1 MSNYSVEIAGVSLA
15 DLFQNTGRF
24 LVPRYQRPYS
34 WREKEW
40 NDLADDLIS
49 HWKSQSEFKSDY
61 AMGEIRLERPEVS
74 GGPYLVADGQQRIVT
89 FAVLLSAIIRV
100 LKHELNQNQ
109 VDDRSYLFDDVPSP
123 TGNETFPRISDQ
135 IELVT
140 GVLSQIFASPP
151 IDTVGGT
158 PHERAYKWFVE
169 KLRTDFG
176 ADHEALLKFRY
187 HVLEKLRFTRT
198 ISGPGTGQQAFA
210 RANHRGRKLDDADL
224 VKFLLLNESNHGH
237 DAQLVWENWTEFSE
251 LCRDARVPEVKALG
265 LWAATDLAED
275 ANPVRKADAR
285 DLISSAAKSAKAKNG
300 VAQLTAQLIAF
311 MMSYKRVGEGF
322 NSGGEFSPS
331 YHNVT
336 HSPTLR
342 KLKQLTYLSH
352 VCRHMSLSD
361 REIVAEAIENTIVV
375 AAYAKAFPPDVEK
388 LVNRVRSH
396 WRGRGG
402 SGEEDFQIGL
412 DLLRQF
418 RNDHAVK
425 FAKAIRH
432 NSESTLP
439 PKGAYTAL
447 AYVEAY
453 LNSKNNS
460 SSRGKIDYLGTL
472 EHILPQTL
480 TSEILESYGDGE
492 EASVDRYRIG
502 NMALLAGP
510 QNSVNSNKP
519 FAEKVVMFSGSTFL
533 STQMIVKSFANHG
546 TFLTHA
552 SAILP
557 PAASWNRGSL
567 EIRGKGIHKLLCE
580 CLDIQL
586 IEPGDYVFSPLENE
600 HQIDNRIPQA
610 DNPELMIEFLKIV
623 NDGNESTSDIAVVA
637 SAEARHVTY
646 YLTALAILGLADSD
660 EGAWQPTEEGI
671 ELLSREDIAFAM
683 KGTILD
689 APLMISWMALETSAQ
704 KDAFLAN
711 HDLSGATISR
721 RKVTL
726 DAWVTWCEGISSAEG

>member
-1 MSNYSVEIAGVSLA
+1 MSNYSVEIAGVSLSE
-15 DLFQNTGRF
+15 LFQNTGRF
-24 LVPRYQRPYS
+24 LIPRYQRPYS

-40 NDLADDLIS
+40 QDLADDLIS
-49 HWKSQSEFKSDY
+49 HWKSQLEFQSDY
-61 AMGEIRLERPEVS
+61 AMGEIRLERPESS
-74 GGPYLVADGQQRIVT
+74 GGSYLVADGQQRIVT
-89 FAVLLSAIIRV
+89 FAILLSAIMRV

-109 VDDRSYLFDDVPSP
+109 LDDRSYLFDDVPSP
-123 TGNETFPRISDQ
+123 TGNETTPRISDQ
-135 IELVT
+135 NDSVT
-140 GVLSQIFASPP
+140 GVLSLIFSSPP
-151 IDTVGGT
+151 IDTVLMS
-158 PHERAYKWFVE
+158 PHARAYKWFVE

-176 ADHEALLKFRY
+176 SDHEALIKFRF
-187 HVLEKLRFTRT
+187 HVLQKLRFTRT

-237 DAQLVWENWTEFSE
+237 DAQLVWENWREFTD

-285 DLISSAAKSAKAKNG
+285 DLIGAAAKSAKANNG

-311 MMSYKRVGEGF
+311 MMSYKRVSEGQ

-331 YHNVT
+331 YHNVS

-342 KLKQLTYLSH
+342 KLKQLTYLAH

-402 SGEEDFQIGL
+402 SDEEDFQIGL
-412 DLLRQF
+412 GLLRQF
-418 RNDHAVK
+418 RNEHAAK

-432 NSESTLP
+432 NSESALP

-453 LNSKNNS
+453 LNSGNNS
-460 SSRGKIDYLGTL
+460 TPRGKIDFPGTL

-480 TSEILESYGDGE
+480 TPEILESYGDVK
-492 EASVDRYRIG
+492 EAAVDRYRIG

-519 FAEKVVMFSGSTFL
+519 FAEKVLTFSGSTFL
-533 STQMIVKSFANHG
+533 STQMIVKSFANQG
-546 TFLTHA
+546 TFLTQA
-552 SAILP
+552 SSMLP
-557 PAASWNRGSL
+557 PTGSWNRASL
-567 EIRGKGIHKLLCE
+567 EIRGKGIHELLCK

-586 IEPGDYVFSPLENE
+586 IEPGDYVFSPIENE

-610 DNPELMIEFLKIV
+610 DDPGLMLQFLRIV
-623 NDGNESTSDIAVVA
+623 NDGNESSSDVAVAA
-637 SAEARHVTY
+637 SAESRQVSY
-646 YLTALAILGLADSD
+646 YLTALAILGLVESD

-671 ELLSREDIAFAM
+671 ELLSREDITVAM
-683 KGTILD
+683 KQAIMD
-689 APLMISWMALETSAQ
+689 SPLMISWVALETSAQ

-726 DAWVTWCEGISSAEG
+726 DAWVAWCAGISNIEI